1 MSSWND
7 DVLFS
12 SKNMCWQTPHWLFDE
27 LNETYGFNL
36 DAAATKESSLCIRHL
51 GPGSSLGE
59 DALAMERWPGSDIWL
74 NPPYGR
80 DVGMWVQKAYEQSLL
95 DGGKYV
101 VVLVMARTD
110 TRWWH
115 DYAMKASRILFIKG
129 RLKFRQGEEEG
140 GPAPAPSVVLI
151 FHPKWESR
159 CLVETYEQPKHRK

>member
-27 LNETYGFNL
+27 LNETYRFNL
-36 DAAATKESSLCIRHL
+36 DAAATKESALCIRHL
-51 GPGSSLGE
+51 GPDSSLGT
-59 DALAMERWPGSDIWL
+59 DALAMDKWPGSDIWL

-80 DVGMWVQKAYEQSLL
+80 DVGKWVRKAYEESRAP
-95 DGGKYV
+95 GGKYV

-140 GPAPAPSVVLI
+140 GPAPAPSVVLVFFPDGKGPTI
-151 FHPKWESR
+151 
-159 CLVETYEQPKHRK
+159 ETYEQPKHRK

>member
-1 MSSWND
+1 
-7 DVLFS
+7 
-12 SKNMCWQTPHWLFDE
+12 
-27 LNETYGFNL
+27 
-36 DAAATKESSLCIRHL
+36 
-51 GPGSSLGE
+51 
-59 DALAMERWPGSDIWL
+59 
-74 NPPYGR
+74 
-80 DVGMWVQKAYEQSLL
+80 MWVQKAYEQSLL

>member
-27 LNETYGFNL
+27 LNETYRFNL

-51 GPGSSLGE
+51 GPGSSLGT

-80 DVGMWVQKAYEQSLL
+80 EVGRWVRKAYEESIS
-95 DGGKYV
+95 GAGKYV
-101 VVLVMARTD
+101 VVLVMARTC
-110 TRWWH
+110 TKWWH

-140 GPAPAPSVVLI
+140 GPAPAPSVVLVFFPDGKGPTI
-151 FHPKWESR
+151 
-159 CLVETYEQPKHRK
+159 ETYEQPKHRK